1 MKYFVYRNMTIERFF
16 QNLDVEFSGYEDIS
30 IFSNI
35 YDRYIWFYLCPL
47 KDDSLVIGKEV
58 KNYIDLFRLTISNIP
73 QTKTII
79 AFTIHPIY
87 TINTIKS
94 SRDIIEACNYYNDSL
109 YALSNEYSN
118 IKVIDFSDFLSN
130 YSSKDLIDWKY
141 YFISQMALNPR
152 YANSFQIWFKT
163 QIESIELKR
172 KKCLVLDFDN
182 TLWSGIL
189 GEDGIEGI
197 GLGGDYPG
205 KAFLFF
211 QKQIK
216 ELSKQ
221 GIIIAG
227 CSKNN
232 FEDVRELWDKHP
244 EIILTEKYFSA
255 YKINWL
261 NKADNIRQLA
271 EELNIG
277 LDSMVFIDD
286 NPTERAIVKQ
296 NIPEIEVPEFPE
308 QPYQLPL
315 FFKEIAEKYFSIY
328 SLTIEDISK
337 TEQYKQNAQRTSIK
351 SMFTNMDQY
360 IKSLEID
367 LKIEEVNNITLPRV
381 AQLTQKTNQFNLT
394 TFRYTESDIR
404 SFIDNNDKIYT
415 LSVSDR
421 FGNNGLTG
429 VIICKIQDNQA
440 EIDSLL
446 LSCRILGKR
455 IEEAFVYYVLK
466 ELKENNIEIIH
477 SKYIPTQK
485 NIQVKEFYETLGFQ
499 LENENEGVK
508 SYIIELKNKEIKLLE
523 SYKYN

>member
-1 MKYFVYRNMTIERFF
+1 MTIERFF

-30 IFSNI
+30 IFSNV

-47 KDDSLVIGKEV
+47 KDDSSVIAKEV
-58 KNYIDLFRLTISNIP
+58 RNYIDLFRLTISNIP

-87 TINTIKS
+87 TINTINS
-94 SRDIIEACNYYNDSL
+94 NRDIIEACNYYNDSL
-109 YALSNEYSN
+109 YELSKEYSN
-118 IKVIDFSDFLSN
+118 IKVIEFSDFLSN
-130 YSSKDLIDWKY
+130 YSNKDLIDWKY

-152 YANSFQIWFKT
+152 YASAFQIWFKS

-182 TLWSGIL
+182 TLWSGVL

-221 GIIIAG
+221 GVIIAG

-232 FEDVRELWDKHP
+232 IEDVRELWNKHP
-244 EIILTEKYFSA
+244 EIILTEECFSA

-296 NIPEIEVPEFPE
+296 NITEIEVPDFPD

-315 FFKEIAEKYFSIY
+315 FFKEIAEKYFSVY
-328 SLTIEDISK
+328 SLTNEDISK
-337 TEQYKQNAQRTSIK
+337 TQQYKQNAQRAS
-351 SMFTNMDQY
+351 SMSVFTNMDEY
-360 IKSLEID
+360 IKSLEIE
-367 LKIEEVNNITLPRV
+367 LKIEEINNITLPRV

-394 TFRYTESDIR
+394 TYRYTESDIKR
-404 SFIDNNDKIYT
+404 FIENNDIIYT
-415 LSVSDR
+415 LSVSDK
-421 FGNNGLTG
+421 FGDNGLTG
-429 VIICKIQDNQA
+429 VIICKIRNKKA

-455 IEEAFVYYVLK
+455 IEEAFVYYILN
-466 ELKENNIEIIH
+466 ELKEEGIEIIN

-485 NIQVKEFYETLGFQ
+485 NIQVKEFYEKLGFQ
-499 LENENEGVK
+499 LENESDGIK
-508 SYIIELKNKEIKLLE
+508 SYIIELKNKEINKLE
-523 SYKYN
+523 NYKYN